1 MKGGESL
8 MRIAIMTILLLISPA
23 LASPMEVTLLWSAS
37 NNRDLDH
44 YSVYEKGGP
53 STLTA
58 PWLLLAEV
66 SKDTLTYRLTVDEGR
81 NHDWCVVACD
91 GSGKE
96 LRRSNTARYRLWFK
110 AFDEL
115 RLIRQLGSH

>member
-1 MKGGESL
+1 

-37 NNRDLDH
+37 DNRDLDH
-44 YSVYEKGGP
+44 YSVYEKRG
-53 STLTA
+53 SLTLTA

-66 SKDTLTYRLTVDEGR
+66 SKDTLSYRLTVNKRR
-81 NHDWCVVACD
+81 NHSWCVVACD
-91 GSGKE
+91 GSDNE
-96 LRRSNTARYRLWFK
+96 LRRSNTARYNYRLGFIGE
-110 AFDEL
+110 F